1 MAGEHRESAKEE
13 LALAL
18 AQGISAAKWARAN
31 DVCKMTAY
39 RWAKEPEV
47 REMVE
52 SYRRRVIDQA
62 IGRLAKRTVSAVE
75 GIAKLA
81 SDAESESV
89 RLSACRAILADT
101 IAVSRHWNLEAKVA
115 IVEEWYEA
123 ERAAAGG
130 TYKARTPLNLSATS
144 GSRTL
149 PGSSG
154 SSTGP
159 EKSSPT
165 SHLPECPPQ
174 DSNLKPAD

>member
-1 MAGEHRESAKEE
+1 MQKRNSPWLAAGHFRR
-13 LALAL
+13 
-18 AQGISAAKWARAN
+18 QVARAN
-31 DVCKMTAY
+31 NVCKMTAY

-62 IGRLAKRTVSAVE
+62 IGRLAKRNVSAAE

-101 IAVSRHWNLEAKVA
+101 IAVSRHWIIDAKVA
-115 IVEEWYEA
+115 VIEEWYEA
-123 ERAAAGG
+123 ECAAAGG
-130 TYKARTPLNLSATS
+130 KYKARTPLNLSATS
-144 GSRTL
+144 GSGTL

-159 EKSSPT
+159 DRSSFT
-165 SHLPECPPQ
+165 SQIPELPPSGLEPETR
-174 DSNLKPAD
+174 